1 MTEKVGWTRGSS
13 AAAVLG
19 LYSGFMVAVA
29 VAAIYPE
36 DPLRSAA
43 KAWAITMLFSIIFLT
58 PLLSKGR
65 KRGRPE
71 TLLILDNIRA
81 DLQPFDEGVN
91 RWRALSHIRRE
102 GTGVSINMLDSSK
115 PMAIV
120 KQAITHG
127 DICSVQFRIKP
138 RDDAEL
144 RRAII
149 AFLVAE
155 LGSSRVSKKNNS
167 ITVMQ
172 PLIMDSATLI
182 TRSMMM
188 IPPLMVMGIMA
199 FDSFAPGNLIARIS
213 GGIAGMFLGM
223 MIITNRGR

>member
-29 VAAIYPE
+29 VAVIFPE

-43 KAWAITMLFSIIFLT
+43 KAWGITMLASVILLT
-58 PLLSKGR
+58 PFLSRGR

-71 TLLILDNIRA
+71 TLLILDNIRD
-81 DLQPFDEGVN
+81 DLQVFNEGVN
-91 RWRALSHIRRE
+91 NWRALSHIRRE
-102 GTGVSINMLDSSK
+102 GTGVSIKILDSSN

-120 KQAITHG
+120 KKAITHAE
-127 DICSVQFRIKP
+127 ICSVQFRIKP
-138 RDDAEL
+138 REDADL
-144 RRAII
+144 RRII
-149 AFLVAE
+149 IDYLVRE
-155 LGSSRVSKKNNS
+155 LGASRVSKKNNS

-172 PLIMDSATLI
+172 PLIMDRATVI

-199 FDSFAPGNLIARIS
+199 FDSFSPGNFVARIG
-213 GGIAGMFLGM
+213 GGIAGVFIGI

>member
-43 KAWAITMLFSIIFLT
+43 KAWAITMLASIIILT
-58 PLLSKGR
+58 PLLARGR

-102 GTGVSINMLDSSK
+102 GTGVSIKILDSSK

-120 KQAITHG
+120 KQAITHA

-138 RDDAEL
+138 REDAEL
-144 RRAII
+144 RSAII

-172 PLIMDSATLI
+172 PLIMDSATII

-188 IPPLMVMGIMA
+188 IPPLMVMGVMA
-199 FDSFAPGNLIARIS
+199 FDSFAPGNLIARIG

>member
-1 MTEKVGWTRGSS
+1 
-13 AAAVLG
+13 
-19 LYSGFMVAVA
+19 MVAVA
-29 VAAIYPE
+29 VAVIYPE

>member
-19 LYSGFMVAVA
+19 LYAGFMVAVA
-29 VAAIYPE
+29 VAVIYPE

-58 PLLSKGR
+58 PLLSRGR

-120 KQAITHG
+120 EQAITHG

-138 RDDAEL
+138 REDAEL
-144 RRAII
+144 RSAII

-172 PLIMDSATLI
+172 PLIMDSATII

-213 GGIAGMFLGM
+213 GGIAGVFLGM